1 MYFVWLPKWNFEIDA
16 DGSVW
21 LPIDIEREFPLAT
34 FNFGLDYAFYMLAIG
49 ERTYLGGDLVG
60 YDGTTILEA
69 RFPVEVSDDYNT
81 ITIKPIVYTDGEGTT
96 EYYYPCVAQIQN
108 GYATPLNPRVRGEV
122 TLTRN
127 SGAKAAS
134 VKANPS
140 VGKGVAK
147 PLSTIGEAPVPMS
160 RPETYTMTPMDVE
173 KIKAPTR
180 LVRENKIEAGEEAY
194 HKRAKAAVEA
204 YYGIKLK

>member
-1 MYFVWLPKWNFEIDA
+1 M
-16 DGSVW
+16 
-21 LPIDIEREFPLAT
+21 PI
-34 FNFGLDYAFYMLAIG
+34 
-49 ERTYLGGDLVG
+49 
-60 YDGTTILEA
+60 
-69 RFPVEVSDDYNT
+69 T
-81 ITIKPIVYTDGEGTT
+81 ITMQKIQTAIK
-96 EYYYPCVAQIQN
+96 N
-108 GYATPLNPRVRGEV
+108 GYLITSVKPLMPKRTIRHPRVRGEV

-127 SGAKAAS
+127 AGAKAAS